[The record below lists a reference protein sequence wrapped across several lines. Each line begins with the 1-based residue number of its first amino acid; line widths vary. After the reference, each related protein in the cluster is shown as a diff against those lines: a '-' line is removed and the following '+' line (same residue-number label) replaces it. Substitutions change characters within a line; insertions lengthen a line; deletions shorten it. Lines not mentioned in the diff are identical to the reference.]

1 MADRKDPAA
10 DAVKERSDAA
20 NAESA
25 DGNTETRSALTV
37 LKEKGA
43 YAPSFTPSNV
53 IDVELIFTGAEFRT
67 NEDKEGKDTSFF
79 NVSATRVDTGEA
91 IELRCGTKR
100 MRGYFAALQDEFP
113 VTGMFVKIGTRS
125 IDLQ

>member
-1 MADRKDPAA
+1 MAERKDPAA
-10 DAVKERSDAA
+10 DAVKERSEAA
-20 NAESA
+20 AEESQ
-25 DGNTETRSALTV
+25 DDLVEPRSALTV

-79 NVSATRVDTGEA
+79 NVTATRVDTGEA

-113 VTGMFVKIGTRS
+113 VAGKFVKIGTRS

>member
-1 MADRKDPAA
+1 
-10 DAVKERSDAA
+10 
-20 NAESA
+20 
-25 DGNTETRSALTV
+25 
-37 LKEKGA
+37 
-43 YAPSFTPSNV
+43 
-53 IDVELIFTGAEFRT
+53 
-67 NEDKEGKDTSFF
+67 GKDTSFF

-113 VTGMFVKIGTRS
+113 VAGKFVKIGTRS